1 MISRELIL
9 ELKKIL
15 KEEFALDLPYEKV
28 VQIGNFLLSYFE
40 TLLSIENDGNNK
52 NKY

>member
-9 ELKKIL
+9 ELREIL
-15 KEEFALDLPYEKV
+15 KVEFALDLPYEKV